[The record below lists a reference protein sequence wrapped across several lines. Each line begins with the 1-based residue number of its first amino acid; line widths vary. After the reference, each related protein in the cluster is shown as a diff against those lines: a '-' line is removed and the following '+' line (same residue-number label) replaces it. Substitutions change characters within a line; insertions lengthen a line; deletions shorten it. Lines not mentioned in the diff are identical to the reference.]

1 MYKLV
6 TCPESGHLE
15 LIELADH
22 PLGLLIG
29 DCSSWHGCG
38 ECARTCAARMDRKLR
53 DLDLGP
59 FDLDVG
65 DTTVVDLLAALA

>member
-1 MYKLV
+1 MAYKLV

-22 PLGLLIG
+22 PLGLLIS
-29 DCSSWHGCG
+29 DCSAWRGCTSI
-38 ECARTCAARMDRKLR
+38 CARTCAARMDRKLR
-53 DLDLGP
+53 DLEP